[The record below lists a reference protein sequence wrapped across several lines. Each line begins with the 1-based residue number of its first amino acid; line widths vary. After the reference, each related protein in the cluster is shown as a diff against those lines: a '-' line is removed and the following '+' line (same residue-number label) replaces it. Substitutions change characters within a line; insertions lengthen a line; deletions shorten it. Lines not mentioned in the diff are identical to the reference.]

1 MAKGKDYILSV
12 QTLFD
17 FLCGYF
23 GLDWNEI
30 MNRQRVEGTLGAIR
44 VQHSMF
50 DMYKHIQAGDGYL
63 AWEQGVGILKTII
76 KNGMNGKQPKIY
88 GNVLNFCMMQ
98 PGLWIHMNRYAPVT
112 GRTGWRNCV
121 PCVC

>member
-1 MAKGKDYILSV
+1 MAKENDFILSV

-17 FLCGYF
+17 FLCDYF

-63 AWEQGVGILKTII
+63 AWEL
-76 KNGMNGKQPKIY
+76 
-88 GNVLNFCMMQ
+88 L
-98 PGLWIHMNRYAPVT
+98 
-112 GRTGWRNCV
+112 
-121 PCVC
+121 